1 MNLSLKEITKLRLN
15 KYLASCGVGSRRKV
29 EELIVQGRVEVNN
42 KTIIDL
48 ACQINEET
56 DHVKVDGQKLAIRRH
71 VYYLLNK
78 PKGVITTTA
87 DEKDRKTVVDLIDTK
102 EIIFPV
108 GRLDYNTTG
117 VLFLTNDGEFSNLVT
132 HPRNKIPRDYEV
144 LLDKPL
150 DDKDKE
156 KLLKGIYL
164 EGERGRFKQ
173 IVFPKK
179 NHFNSVVVTA
189 VEGRNHFVKKM
200 FGALSYTV
208 KTLNRVSFAGVY
220 ADIPVGNYRELTKS
234 EIDRIIHKYGN

>member
-1 MNLSLKEITKLRLN
+1 MKLIPKELTKMRLN

-29 EELIVQGRVEVNN
+29 EELIVTGRVDINN
-42 KTIIDL
+42 KTVVDL
-48 ACQINEET
+48 SYQINEET
-56 DHVKVDGQKLAIRRH
+56 DHVMVDGNKISPRRH

-87 DEKDRKTVVDLIDTK
+87 DEKNRQTVVDLIDTK
-102 EIIFPV
+102 DIIFPV

-117 VLFLTNDGEFSNLVT
+117 VLFLTNDGDFSNLVT
-132 HPRNKIPRDYEV
+132 HPKNKIPREYEV
-144 LLDKPL
+144 LLDRPL
-150 DDKDKE
+150 DDGDKE

-179 NHFNSVVVTA
+179 NHYTNVIVTA

-200 FGALSYTV
+200 FAALSYTV
-208 KTLNRVSFAGVY
+208 KNLNRISFAGIY
-220 ADIPVGNYRELTKS
+220 ADIPVGNYRKLTQS
-234 EIDRIIHKYGN
+234 EIDEVIHKYGR

>member
-1 MNLSLKEITKLRLN
+1 MKLKPKELMTMRLN

-29 EELIVQGRVEVNN
+29 EELIVTGRVDINN

-48 ACQINEET
+48 SYQINEET
-56 DHVKVDGQKLAIRRH
+56 DHVMVDGHKIAPKRH

-78 PKGVITTTA
+78 PKGVITSTA
-87 DEKDRKTVVDLIDTK
+87 DEKRRKTVIDLIDTK
-102 EIIFPV
+102 DIIFPA

-117 VLFLTNDGEFSNLVT
+117 VLILTNDGDFSNLIT
-132 HPRNKIPRDYEV
+132 HPKNKIPREYEV

-164 EGERGRFKQ
+164 EGEKGRFKQ

-179 NHFNSVVVTA
+179 NHFNSVIVTA

-208 KTLNRVSFAGVY
+208 KMLHRISFAGIQ
-220 ADIPVGNYRELTKS
+220 ADVPVGNYRKLTQS
-234 EIDRIIHKYGN
+234 EIDEVIHKYGH

>member
-1 MNLSLKEITKLRLN
+1 MNLNPKEITKLRLN

-48 ACQINEET
+48 AFQVNEET
-56 DHVKVDGQKLAIRRH
+56 DHVKVDDQKLAIRRH

-234 EIDRIIHKYGN
+234 EIDRIIQKYGR

>member
-1 MNLSLKEITKLRLN
+1 MKLIAKERIKVRLN

-29 EELIVQGRVEVNN
+29 EELIKQGRVEVNS

-48 ACQINEET
+48 ACQVNEET
-56 DHVKVDGQKLAIRRH
+56 DHVKVDGAKIAPHRH

-102 EIIFPV
+102 DIVFPA

-117 VLFLTNDGEFSNLVT
+117 VLILTNDGDFSNLIT
-132 HPRNKIPRDYEV
+132 HPKNKIPREYEV

-164 EGERGRFKQ
+164 EGEKGRFKQ

-179 NHFNSVVVTA
+179 NHFNSVIVTA

-208 KTLNRVSFAGVY
+208 KMLHRISFAGIH
-220 ADIPVGNYRELTKS
+220 ADVPVGNYRKLKQS
-234 EIDRIIHKYGN
+234 EIDEVIHKYGH

>member
-1 MNLSLKEITKLRLN
+1 MKLIPKELTKMRLN

-29 EELIVQGRVEVNN
+29 EELIVTGRVDINN
-42 KTIIDL
+42 KTVVDL
-48 ACQINEET
+48 SYQINEET
-56 DHVKVDGQKLAIRRH
+56 DHVMVDGNKIAPRRH

-87 DEKDRKTVVDLIDTK
+87 DEKNRQTVVDLIDTK
-102 EIIFPV
+102 DIIFPV

-117 VLFLTNDGEFSNLVT
+117 VLFLTNDGDFSNLVT
-132 HPRNKIPRDYEV
+132 HPKNKIPREYEV
-144 LLDKPL
+144 LLDRPL
-150 DDKDKE
+150 DDGDKE

-179 NHFNSVVVTA
+179 NHYTNVIVTA

-200 FGALSYTV
+200 FAALSYTV
-208 KTLNRVSFAGVY
+208 KNLNRISFAGIH
-220 ADIPVGNYRELTKS
+220 ADIPVGNYRKLTQS
-234 EIDRIIHKYGN
+234 EIDEVIHKYGR

>member
-1 MNLSLKEITKLRLN
+1 MKLNPKEITKLRLN
-15 KYLASCGVGSRRKV
+15 KYLAGCGVGSRRKV

-48 ACQINEET
+48 ACQVNEET

-87 DEKDRKTVVDLIDTK
+87 DEKDRETVVDLIDTK

-200 FGALSYTV
+200 FAALSYTV
-208 KTLNRVSFAGVY
+208 KSLNRVSFADIY

-234 EIDRIIHKYGN
+234 EIERIIQKYGR

>member
-1 MNLSLKEITKLRLN
+1 MKLIAKERIKVRLN

-29 EELIVQGRVEVNN
+29 EELIKQGRVEVNN

-48 ACQINEET
+48 ACQVNEET
-56 DHVKVDGQKLAIRRH
+56 DHVKVDGAKIAPHRH

-102 EIIFPV
+102 DIIFPA

-117 VLFLTNDGEFSNLVT
+117 VLILTNDGDFSNLIT
-132 HPRNKIPRDYEV
+132 HPKNKIPREYEV

-150 DDKDKE
+150 DDKDKD

-164 EGERGRFKQ
+164 EGEKGRFRQ

-179 NHFNSVVVTA
+179 NHFNSVIVTA

-208 KTLNRVSFAGVY
+208 KMLHRVSFAGIY
-220 ADIPVGNYRELTKS
+220 ADVPVGNYRKLTRS
-234 EIDRIIHKYGN
+234 EIDEVIHKYGH

>member
-1 MNLSLKEITKLRLN
+1 MKLKPKELTKMRLN

-29 EELIVQGRVEVNN
+29 EELIVTGRVDINN
-42 KTIIDL
+42 KTVIDL
-48 ACQINEET
+48 SYQINEET
-56 DHVKVDGQKLAIRRH
+56 DHVMVDGNKIAPRRH

-87 DEKDRKTVVDLIDTK
+87 DEKNRQTVVDLIDTK
-102 EIIFPV
+102 DIIFPV

-117 VLFLTNDGEFSNLVT
+117 VLFLTNDGDFSNLVT
-132 HPRNKIPRDYEV
+132 HPKNKIPREYEV
-144 LLDKPL
+144 LLDRPL
-150 DDKDKE
+150 DDGDKE

-179 NHFNSVVVTA
+179 NHYTNVIVTA

-200 FGALSYTV
+200 FAALSYTV
-208 KTLNRVSFAGVY
+208 KNLNRISFAGIY
-220 ADIPVGNYRELTKS
+220 ADIPVGNYRILTQS
-234 EIDRIIHKYGN
+234 EIDEVIHKYGR

>member
-1 MNLSLKEITKLRLN
+1 MKLIARERMKVRLN

-29 EELIVQGRVEVNN
+29 EELIKQGRVEINN
-42 KTIIDL
+42 RTIIDL
-48 ACQINEET
+48 ACQVNEET
-56 DHVKVDGQKLAIRRH
+56 DHVKVDGAKIAPHRH

-87 DEKDRKTVVDLIDTK
+87 DERDRRTVVDLIDTK
-102 EIIFPV
+102 DIIFPA

-117 VLFLTNDGEFSNLVT
+117 VLILTNDGDFSNLIT
-132 HPRNKIPRDYEV
+132 HPKNKIPREYEV

-164 EGERGRFKQ
+164 EGEKGRFKQ

-179 NHFNSVVVTA
+179 NHFNSVIVTA

-208 KTLNRVSFAGVY
+208 KALHRVSFAGIY
-220 ADIPVGNYRELTKS
+220 ADVPVGNYRKLTRS
-234 EIDRIIHKYGN
+234 EIDEVIHKYGH

>member
-1 MNLSLKEITKLRLN
+1 MKLIPKELTKMRLN

-29 EELIVQGRVEVNN
+29 EELIVTGRVDINN
-42 KTIIDL
+42 KTVVDL
-48 ACQINEET
+48 SYQINEET
-56 DHVKVDGQKLAIRRH
+56 DHVMVDGNKIAPRRH

-87 DEKDRKTVVDLIDTK
+87 DEKNRQTVIDLIDTK
-102 EIIFPV
+102 DIIFPV

-117 VLFLTNDGEFSNLVT
+117 VLFLTNDGDFSNLVT
-132 HPRNKIPRDYEV
+132 HPKNKIPREYEV
-144 LLDKPL
+144 LLDRPL
-150 DDKDKE
+150 DDGDKE

-179 NHFNSVVVTA
+179 NHYTNVIVTA

-200 FGALSYTV
+200 FAALSYTV
-208 KTLNRVSFAGVY
+208 KNLNRISFAGIH
-220 ADIPVGNYRELTKS
+220 ADIPVGNYRKLTQS
-234 EIDRIIHKYGN
+234 EIDEVIHKYGR

>member
-1 MNLSLKEITKLRLN
+1 MRLN

-29 EELIVQGRVEVNN
+29 EELIVTGRVDINN
-42 KTIIDL
+42 KTVIDL
-48 ACQINEET
+48 SYQINEET
-56 DHVKVDGQKLAIRRH
+56 DHVMVDGNKIAPRRH

-87 DEKDRKTVVDLIDTK
+87 DEKNRQTVVDLIDTK
-102 EIIFPV
+102 DIIFPV

-117 VLFLTNDGEFSNLVT
+117 VLFLTNDGDFSNLVT
-132 HPRNKIPRDYEV
+132 HPKNKIPREYEV
-144 LLDKPL
+144 LLDRPL
-150 DDKDKE
+150 DDGDKE

-179 NHFNSVVVTA
+179 NHYTNVIVTA

-200 FGALSYTV
+200 FAALSYTV
-208 KTLNRVSFAGVY
+208 KNLNRISFAGIY
-220 ADIPVGNYRELTKS
+220 ADIPVGNYRILTQS
-234 EIDRIIHKYGN
+234 EIDEVIHKYGR

>member
-1 MNLSLKEITKLRLN
+1 MRLN

-29 EELIVQGRVEVNN
+29 EELIVTGRVDINN
-42 KTIIDL
+42 KTVVDL
-48 ACQINEET
+48 SYQINEET
-56 DHVKVDGQKLAIRRH
+56 DHVMVDGNKISPRRH

-87 DEKDRKTVVDLIDTK
+87 DEKNRQTVVDLIDTK
-102 EIIFPV
+102 DIIFPV

-117 VLFLTNDGEFSNLVT
+117 VLFLTNDGDFSNLVT
-132 HPRNKIPRDYEV
+132 HPKNKIPREYEV
-144 LLDKPL
+144 LLDRPL
-150 DDKDKE
+150 DDGDKE

-179 NHFNSVVVTA
+179 NHYTNVIVTA

-200 FGALSYTV
+200 FAALSYTV
-208 KTLNRVSFAGVY
+208 KNLNRISFAGIY
-220 ADIPVGNYRELTKS
+220 ADIPVGNYRKLTQS
-234 EIDRIIHKYGN
+234 EIDEVIHKYGR